1 MGTNH
6 AERKNPPPCPHER
19 EHGEGTVWP
28 DDVSL
33 EHFDRCLTLEGRL
46 FVWKGVR
53 RMADQGS
60 RCIMA
65 DHDTAVRRVQ
75 ACLDEIATLRQVA
88 RTDQAYII
96 SVVSQL
102 RQVVADLEQPGGVPL
117 TSPGAAVG
125 PIRDTLR
132 GILETRTESVEQVD
146 P

>member
-88 RTDQAYII
+88 RTDQAYIHAM
-96 SVVSQL
+96 VEQL
-102 RQVVADLEQPGGVPL
+102 REALAESAGPGQPEYRLAEVRTMLE
-117 TSPGAAVG
+117 A
-125 PIRDTLR
+125 
-132 GILETRTESVEQVD
+132 ILETRTESIEKVD